1 MITAVFIAN
10 QFKRQLQASKRWWI
24 HLNHCWHTHLPLLI
38 FTSSMQQVTRFKLHT
53 CYSNEFIFFNLY
65 FNLKINEETFQVD
78 SLPHMIQNPIQI
90 LINSLE
96 IETKFWILKTLSD
109 IHLINE
115 NNYCKYSGRIMCA
128 TYSASKRLNSSQV
141 PVSCLVDWMLTYQW
155 STWPMISDHSLL
167 GKYING
173 FRM

>member
-1 MITAVFIAN
+1 MTYSPAFVHIH
-10 QFKRQLQASKRWWI
+10 QLHATGDSIQTTHLLFEWI
-24 HLNHCWHTHLPLLI
+24 H
-38 FTSSMQQVTRFKLHT
+38 
-53 CYSNEFIFFNLY
+53 FFNLY

-141 PVSCLVDWMLTYQW
+141 PVCCLVDWMLTYQW